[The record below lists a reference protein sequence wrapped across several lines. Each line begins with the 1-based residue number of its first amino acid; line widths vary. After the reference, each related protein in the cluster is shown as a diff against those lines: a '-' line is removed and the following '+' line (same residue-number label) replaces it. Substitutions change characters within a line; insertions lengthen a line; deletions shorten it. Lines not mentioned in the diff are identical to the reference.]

1 MQGITADFYTFYWLI
16 KLIEMTQGTRETKES
31 CLTIGNKLGRTC
43 FHLACLNNQFTVVEY
58 LILDLKLLFLIEI
71 TDNSGDSG
79 MHLAAMNGNHIIVD
93 LITQACLNSKS
104 IIMSRNH
111 EGLTPLEISL
121 SRKFFKTSRIFID
134 AFDGTI
140 DTEYNKINLLHVAV
154 FHGAY
159 EIVELLL
166 EKKVPIDSVNAERK
180 NALDI
185 AIEKEHKDV
194 IKVLLNDPEWKK
206 LFQHQRSAGNQS
218 NVKIGFL
225 QIRKCVSHFENPQFV
240 SLYEKEY
247 WDIFHIILE
256 NSKIGETVFDLE
268 VLNPPLDSVGKHP
281 LMLMVMSGQQLLI
294 KHDSTRALIHLKWAV
309 IPRLIFYSQ
318 LLFYLMFIIFFALYS
333 TELTELN
340 FANLETNSSIN
351 DINEIWLHYGY
362 ESDYKYILG
371 TMQFIMCLMMVF
383 KIFLFGKFSLI
394 NLTKDNSICI
404 CN

>member
-1 MQGITADFYTFYWLI
+1 
-16 KLIEMTQGTRETKES
+16 MTQGTRETKES
-31 CLTIGNKLGRTC
+31 CLTLGNNLGRTC
-43 FHLACLNNQFTVVEY
+43 FHLACLNNQLTVVEY
-58 LILDLKLLFLIEI
+58 LISDLKLLFLIEI
-71 TDNSGDSG
+71 TDNNGDSG
-79 MHLAAMNGNHIIVD
+79 MHLAATNGNHIIVD
-93 LITQACLNSKS
+93 LITQACLNS
-104 IIMSRNH
+104 IMSRNH

-121 SRKFFKTSRIFID
+121 SKKFFKTSRILID

-140 DTEYNKINLLHVAV
+140 DTENNKINLLHVAV

-194 IKVLLNDPEWKK
+194 IKVLLNDSEWKK
-206 LFQHQRSAGNQS
+206 LFQHQRSADNQS
-218 NVKIGFL
+218 NVEIGFL
-225 QIRKCVSHFENPQFV
+225 QIRKSVSHFENPQFV

-247 WDIFHIILE
+247 WDIFYIILE
-256 NSKIGETVFDLE
+256 NSRIGETVFDLE
-268 VLNPPLDSVGKHP
+268 VLNPPLDSVAKHP

-294 KHDSTRALIHLKWAV
+294 KHESTRALIHLKWAV

-383 KIFLFGKFSLI
+383 KIFLFGKFCLI
-394 NLTKDNSICI
+394 NSTKKNFI